1 MSRTFYIEAAVSF
14 EEKSTW
20 VYAVIA
26 VVLPMAY
33 FAVVLPQLSTT
44 PAADIDYQ
52 VPLLAAIGLAIGL
65 AIVAAI
71 IISITAPD
79 EAGKADQRDKDVN
92 RFGEYVAG
100 LVLGAAAIVPF
111 LLAIAEA
118 AYFWIANTL
127 YLAFI
132 LAAIAGSV
140 AKIVAYRRGL

>member
-1 MSRTFYIEAAVSF
+1 MSF

-26 VVLPMAY
+26 VVLPIAY
-33 FAVVLPQLSTT
+33 FATILPLLATT
-44 PAADIDYQ
+44 PVADIDYQ
-52 VPLLAAIGLAIGL
+52 VPLLAVIGLAIGL

-71 IISITAPD
+71 VIAITAPD

-100 LVLGAAAIVPF
+100 IVLGVAAVVPF

-118 AYFWIANTL
+118 EHFWIANTL

-132 LAAIAGSV
+132 LSAVAGSA

>member
-1 MSRTFYIEAAVSF
+1 VSF

-26 VVLPMAY
+26 VVLPIAY
-33 FAVVLPQLSTT
+33 FATVLPQLAST

-52 VPLLAAIGLAIGL
+52 VPLLTAIGLAIGL

-71 IISITAPD
+71 VISITAPG
-79 EAGKADQRDKDVN
+79 EAGKSDQRDKDVN

-100 LVLGAAAIVPF
+100 VVLGVAAVVPL
-111 LLAIAEA
+111 LLAIAEVD
-118 AYFWIANTL
+118 YFWIASTL

-132 LAAIAGSV
+132 LSAVAGSV

>member
-1 MSRTFYIEAAVSF
+1 VSF

-26 VVLPMAY
+26 VVLPIAY
-33 FAVVLPQLSTT
+33 FATILPQLATT
-44 PAADIDYQ
+44 PVADIDYQ
-52 VPLLAAIGLAIGL
+52 VPLLAVIGLAIGL

-71 IISITAPD
+71 VIAITAPD
-79 EAGKADQRDKDVN
+79 EAGRSDQRDKDVN

-100 LVLGAAAIVPF
+100 IVLGVAAVVPF

-118 AYFWIANTL
+118 EHFWIANTL

-132 LAAIAGSV
+132 LSAVAGSA

>member
-1 MSRTFYIEAAVSF
+1 MSF

-26 VVLPMAY
+26 VVLPIAY
-33 FAVVLPQLSTT
+33 FATVLPQLATT
-44 PAADIDYQ
+44 PVADIDYQ
-52 VPLLAAIGLAIGL
+52 VPLLAVIGLAIGL

-71 IISITAPD
+71 VIAITAPD

-100 LVLGAAAIVPF
+100 IVLGVAAVVPF

-132 LAAIAGSV
+132 LSAVAGSA

>member
-1 MSRTFYIEAAVSF
+1 MSF

-26 VVLPMAY
+26 VVLPIAY
-33 FAVVLPQLSTT
+33 FATVLPQLATT
-44 PAADIDYQ
+44 PVADIDYQ
-52 VPLLAAIGLAIGL
+52 VPLLAVIGLAIGL

-100 LVLGAAAIVPF
+100 LVLGATAIVPF
-111 LLAIAEA
+111 LLAIAEVE
-118 AYFWIANTL
+118 YFWIANTL

-132 LAAIAGSV
+132 LSAVAGSV
-140 AKIVAYRRGL
+140 AKIAAYRRGL

>member
-1 MSRTFYIEAAVSF
+1 MSF

-26 VVLPMAY
+26 VVLPIAY
-33 FAVVLPQLSTT
+33 FAVILPQLSTT
-44 PAADIDYQ
+44 PAADIEYQ
-52 VPLLAAIGLAIGL
+52 VPLLTVIGLAIAA

-71 IISITAPD
+71 VIAISAPS
-79 EAGKADQRDKDVN
+79 EAGKTDQRDKDVN

-100 LVLGAAAIVPF
+100 IVLGVAAVVPF

-118 AYFWIANTL
+118 EYFWIANTL

-132 LAAIAGSV
+132 LSAVAGSM